1 MMRQGNSP
9 EDLHYNRL
17 LNETLNQLTGVSR
30 IVKAGDQ
37 PLMSTTGKM
46 LTGGYRRVHNDGVMM
61 LDKHLHLKDS
71 QYKVAY
77 TLLILLPID

>member
-1 MMRQGNSP
+1 MRQGNSP
-9 EDLHYNRL
+9 EDLHYNRM

-71 QYKVAY
+71 QYKVALY
-77 TLLILLPID
+77 VAYVFPLD